1 MAITID
7 TTTTPSSRVNAWT
20 TMTVSHTCTWTD
32 RAIVVNVGTDWNKVS
47 WVTYAWVS
55 LTVVW
60 SYTADGSGNWT
71 TCWVLA
77 NPASWAN
84 NVVITTSVSATIMCE
99 IVSYT
104 WVNQWS
110 PVWSSITN
118 WPISTGAFAQVVT
131 TGTNNSWLVMC
142 WKGRSWN
149 AITAGSNTYI
159 RVNIE
164 LLFTWLFI
172 ADSNAAQTP
181 TGSYTLNISSAAQ
194 EFNGNMFEL
203 KPSATST
210 VNSSFLAFM

>member
-1 MAITID
+1 MAIAID
-7 TTTTPSSRVNAWT
+7 TTTTPWSRVNAWT

-32 RAIVVNVGTDWNKVS
+32 RAIVVNVGTDWDKVS

-55 LTVVW
+55 LTLVW

-71 TCWVLA
+71 TCWVLT
-77 NPASWAN
+77 NPSSWAN

-99 IVSYT
+99 IASYT
-104 WVNQWS
+104 WVDQWS

-149 AITAGSNTYI
+149 AITAGSNTFI